1 MKDFVKGKFFTVLTV
16 IVTIVLAGVAIFT
29 AVKLYQLGQEPVAP
43 TAPASKPEASEP
55 ETISCKQLEFS
66 IKTDDDPEEE
76 VSPTLSPTLTPTL
89 TLTPTPSDTPIGG
102 NDPSPTLTPS
112 PQASSTTTPTSTPT
126 PTSQPLA
133 QNTSGIDGQ
142 ILPDAGISTPTIFG
156 LLLGILL
163 ITAALVL
170 AI

>member
-1 MKDFVKGKFFTVLTV
+1 MKDFIKGKFFTVLTV
-16 IVTIVLAGVAIFT
+16 IVTLILAGVAIFT
-29 AVKLYQLGQEPVAP
+29 AVRLYQLGQEPVAP

-55 ETISCKQLEFS
+55 KTISCEQLVFS
-66 IKTDDDPEEE
+66 ITTDDDPEEE
-76 VSPTLSPTLTPTL
+76 VSPTLTPIPTV
-89 TLTPTPSDTPIGG
+89 TLTPTPSDAPIGG
-102 NDPSPTLTPS
+102 NDPTPTLTPT
-112 PQASSTTTPTSTPT
+112 PQVNSTSTPTLTPT

-156 LLLGILL
+156 LLLGILV
-163 ITAALVL
+163 ITAALIL